1 MRPND
6 PCRGR
11 IGSPCIRPYALV
23 GEPRVSRGR
32 DDRELLRPQGGATL
46 VWDRRNRARL

>member
-1 MRPND
+1 MIPVEAGLARLV
-6 PCRGR
+6 
-11 IGSPCIRPYALV
+11 YALTHLV